1 MEKKIEEG
9 ERAKITWEKKT
20 LFEKTRNE
28 LSNCLTELNSLASG
42 IPIKEIW
49 VNGLGNEFVDS
60 LNTLV
65 LEPNP
70 DNVTHARTKLYGKS
84 LDKLVLAWKNAR
96 DLEIK
101 IKDCMKDIEKI
112 PSKESRVIDWW
123 N

>member
-1 MEKKIEEG
+1 MNMIYLKLRWK
-9 ERAKITWEKKT
+9 KKT

-49 VNGLGNEFVDS
+49 VNGLGKEFVDS

-70 DNVTHARTKLYGKS
+70 DNV
-84 LDKLVLAWKNAR
+84 
-96 DLEIK
+96 
-101 IKDCMKDIEKI
+101 
-112 PSKESRVIDWW
+112 
-123 N
+123 